1 MSRFGKFLRKRIKDI
16 THYRGKNTSDSEPV
30 LEDKITPL
38 VGDFGKQENLQEV
51 WKLDRGDEYIRRP
64 RRVQWIRI
72 LFPAIVF
79 FLILAMLFWILP
91 AILPKL
97 LTEEERSVMILD
109 EPQRVYTSDYRR
121 VDEYVTSLMNKP
133 DVKAERITQL
143 LYNEPVRLFDAVE
156 TNGYVMAQSVDDLIG
171 YIRVDD
177 LSSDMD
183 PIEPYMH
190 PFRLVVSDVSK
201 NIMSHPSSGTLE
213 LEVMMNTILYSDQKR
228 DGVYHV
234 ALPDG
239 KNGWIS
245 SSGVIELGVSDQI
258 EKVSTRYFVS
268 SALSFVNST
277 YLDNGISR
285 RGLSTEGLVYV
296 AAAVN
301 GVNLPRTMSGLIES
315 GETVELQYD
324 EVTGE
329 LLLESILPGD
339 LVFLRHPSDPTVR
352 YYEMAIC
359 TDTGVVMMVSQSRTT
374 LRLTSFANN
383 SAFISRISS
392 VRRVFK

>member
-1 MSRFGKFLRKRIKDI
+1 
-16 THYRGKNTSDSEPV
+16 
-30 LEDKITPL
+30 
-38 VGDFGKQENLQEV
+38 
-51 WKLDRGDEYIRRP
+51 
-64 RRVQWIRI
+64 
-72 LFPAIVF
+72 
-79 FLILAMLFWILP
+79 MLF
-91 AILPKL
+91 
-97 LTEEERSVMILD
+97 RS
-109 EPQRVYTSDYRR
+109 
-121 VDEYVTSLMNKP
+121 
-133 DVKAERITQL
+133 
-143 LYNEPVRLFDAVE
+143 
-156 TNGYVMAQSVDDLIG
+156 
-171 YIRVDD
+171 
-177 LSSDMD
+177 
-183 PIEPYMH
+183 
-190 PFRLVVSDVSK
+190 
-201 NIMSHPSSGTLE
+201 
-213 LEVMMNTILYSDQKR
+213 
-228 DGVYHV
+228 
-234 ALPDG
+234 
-239 KNGWIS
+239 
-245 SSGVIELGVSDQI
+245 
-258 EKVSTRYFVS
+258 RYFVS